1 MALHNMTWIDDT
13 LRMVKKKRPLVHN
26 ITNFVVM
33 NTTANALL
41 ALGASPI
48 MSHSVED
55 LEDLVPVADAVVV
68 NIGTLDEY
76 FTYSMLKAVQLAK
89 VYKKPVVLDPV
100 GAGATRLRTRV
111 ALMLLNSG
119 GVSVVRG
126 NFGEMSALVGEY
138 GRTKGVEAAAYES
151 VKAAGLVLEVAS
163 RYSTIAGVTGPVDY
177 VSDGRRVFS
186 VELKKSSQNLEQVIG
201 RVTGL
206 GCIVSAIIGAFL
218 AVEEPLKACI
228 AGITTFKAASLYAA
242 EESPYPGSFHV
253 KLYDWLYK
261 IDGESIRSAVKVSS
275 VELSQR
281 EA

>member
-1 MALHNMTWIDDT
+1 VNLNDMMWIDDALT
-13 LRMVKKKRPLVHN
+13 VVRKRRPLVHN

-55 LEDLVPVADAVVV
+55 LEDLLPTADAVVL

-76 FTYSMLKAVQLAK
+76 FTYSMLKAAQLAR

-100 GAGATRLRTRV
+100 GAGATKLRSRV
-111 ALMLLNSG
+111 ALTLLNSG

-126 NFGEMSALVGEY
+126 NFGEISALVGEY
-138 GRTKGVEAAAYES
+138 GRTKGVEAVAYEKA
-151 VKAAGLVLEVAS
+151 KAARLVLDAAS
-163 RYSTIAGVTGPVDY
+163 MHNVVAGVTGPIDY
-177 VSDGRRVFS
+177 VSDGKRVFS
-186 VELKKSSQNLEQVIG
+186 VELKKGSQNVEQLIG

-206 GCIVSAIIGAFL
+206 GCTVSAIIGAFL

-228 AGITTFKAASLYAA
+228 AGIATFKAVSLYAA

-253 KLYDWLYK
+253 NLYNWLYK
-261 IDGESIRSAVKVSS
+261 IDGEGIKSVVKVSS
-275 VELSQR
+275 VELPQG